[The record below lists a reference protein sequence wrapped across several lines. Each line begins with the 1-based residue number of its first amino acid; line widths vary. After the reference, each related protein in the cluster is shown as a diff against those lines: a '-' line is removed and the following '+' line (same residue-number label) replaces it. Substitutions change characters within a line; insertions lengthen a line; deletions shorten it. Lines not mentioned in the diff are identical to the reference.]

1 MRKNH
6 NRAVHKAAFVV
17 DKLLDLTYYTVC
29 GKTSSNHH
37 LLKTHDW
44 DRVTCKKC
52 LTSKLVFSKID
63 L

>member
-6 NRAVHKAAFVV
+6 KRVVHKAAFVV
-17 DKLLDLTYYTVC
+17 DKLTDLTYYTVC

-52 LTSKLVFSKID
+52 LTS
-63 L
+63 